1 MADKVEIHKARDVFH
16 GEHKLAD
23 EDAPIIQNA
32 VAETGVVNP
41 LTVSL
46 VTAERWI
53 LQRLRA
59 KNIGLR
65 RLAAPLVRSNA

>member
-23 EDAPIIQNA
+23 DEYPVIQNA

-46 VTAERWI
+46 VIADRSM
-53 LQRLRA
+53 LQRLDA
-59 KNIGLR
+59 NKFGL
-65 RLAAPLVRSNA
+65 

>member
-46 VTAERWI
+46 VMAE
-53 LQRLRA
+53 
-59 KNIGLR
+59 
-65 RLAAPLVRSNA
+65 

>member
-23 EDAPIIQNA
+23 DDYPVIQNA

-46 VTAERWI
+46 VMADRWMM
-53 LQRLRA
+53 QRLRTH
-59 KNIGLR
+59 KIGL
-65 RLAAPLVRSNA
+65 